1 MKKIMNKLTKILT
14 NKLIPK
20 AGIILYKQ
28 EHSPQFYLELRK
40 IKNGAFESAQPMPE
54 SFLHT
59 LVKKMDTLNSSEM
72 YKSSGLMPKNILYLD
87 QQNDK
92 FELIWYKKPGKTMM
106 HFTKELNIP
115 SGECDLPGLIFHWKN
130 NDLHVFAV
138 KRQPSE
144 RTVLFRGP
152 FFNVDDNGY
161 VCLGN
166 AHVTGEIQKTFEAFM
181 LMMHI
186 LFFAS
191 EFSHLNG
198 TNPIN
203 GNLSAVY
210 RKLSGSK
217 EKFPL
222 DKLKNTKIT
231 LKQYIKDIQA

>member
-1 MKKIMNKLTKILT
+1 MKKIMNKLTKTLT
-14 NKLIPK
+14 NKLNPK
-20 AGIILYKQ
+20 AGLIVYKQ
-28 EHSPQFYLELRK
+28 QDSNQFYIELRK
-40 IKNGAFESAQPMPE
+40 IKNGIFEAAQPMPE

-59 LVKKMDTLNSSEM
+59 LVKSMNASQTSEM
-72 YKSSGLMPKNILYLD
+72 YKSAGLMPKNILYLD

-92 FELIWYKKPGKTMM
+92 FELMWYKKPGKQML
-106 HFTKELNIP
+106 HFTKGLNIP
-115 SGECDLPGLIFHWKN
+115 SGECDLPGLIFHYKN
-130 NDLHVFAV
+130 NNLYVFAV

-152 FFNVDDNGY
+152 FFNVEDSGY

-166 AHVTGEIQKTFEAFM
+166 AHVTGHTEKTFECFM
-181 LMMHI
+181 LMMHL

-198 TNPIN
+198 TNPIK

-210 RKLSGSK
+210 RKLSGTK

-222 DKLKNTKIT
+222 DQLKATKLTIKK
-231 LKQYIKDIQA
+231 YIQNLQA